1 MFRVDAT
8 TAEGIR
14 QVLEESG
21 GEMFAT
27 IELRAHFPW
36 SRDNAAARRRV
47 TTIANWKPLSPL
59 PRGEPEHLG
68 PDPTASRRELG

>member
-47 TTIANWKPLSPL
+47 TTIAN
-59 PRGEPEHLG
+59 
-68 PDPTASRRELG
+68 